1 MSVSKIRLGSDEMRY
16 IALFESITGATAN
29 DCLIDPSGD
38 RIIFVA
44 KPGQMGLAI
53 GKAGK
58 NINALRRMTGKPV
71 EVVEG
76 SENVEG
82 LIKNSL
88 APAKIKE
95 IRVTERP
102 DRKIVVVEVDPK
114 DKALAIGKNGR
125 TIDKTRMLAKRYF
138 QIDHVQIA

>member
-1 MSVSKIRLGSDEMRY
+1 MSTSKIRLGSDEMRY

-38 RIIFVA
+38 RIIFLA

-58 NINALRRMTGKPV
+58 NINTLRRMTGKPV
-71 EVVEG
+71 EVVEA
-76 SENVEG
+76 SESVEG

-102 DRKIVVVEVDPK
+102 DKRIVVVEVDPR
-114 DKALAIGKNGR
+114 DKAIAIGKNGR

-138 QIDHVQIA
+138 QVDHVQIA